1 MSEASKDYGKGH
13 FLIANPILPDPN
25 FSRTVVLLCN
35 HDDQGSFGLVIN
47 RSAPISTKEV
57 FEEMGEAQ
65 YFSGQKIITEG
76 DPPDFIFIIKKGEVS
91 ITKKKFL
98 FKTVELGK
106 LLPGDIFGETAMLSY
121 GPRTATCTATKKT
134 TCFLM
139 FKSTFHYMIKYH
151 PEFKKHVEN
160 LSAQRTL
167 GRKTK

>member
-1 MSEASKDYGKGH
+1 MKDIDEIDRK
-13 FLIANPILPDPN
+13 
-25 FSRTVVLLCN
+25 
-35 HDDQGSFGLVIN
+35 GLVEIF
-47 RSAPISTKEV
+47 RGLELFSGLSDEELFEV

>member
-1 MSEASKDYGKGH
+1 MKDIDEIDRK
-13 FLIANPILPDPN
+13 
-25 FSRTVVLLCN
+25 
-35 HDDQGSFGLVIN
+35 GLVEIF
-47 RSAPISTKEV
+47 RGLELFSGLSDEELFEV

-65 YFSGQKIITEG
+65 YFSGQKIIKEG